1 MSYEVQILPKAVRQ
15 IKALSAV
22 EVRQDIT
29 LTIQSLTNEPRPI
42 GVKKLSGEK
51 DVYRVKA
58 GNYRVLYRIIDKI
71 LVVVVVSV
79 GHRREVYRDRNF
91 C

>member
-15 IKALSAV
+15 IKALSV
-22 EVRQDIT
+22 EVRQDVSI
-29 LTIQSLTNEPRPI
+29 TIQSLANEPRPI

-51 DVYRVKA
+51 DIYRVRI
-58 GNYRVLYRIIDKI
+58 GNYRVLYRIVDKV

-79 GHRREVYRDRNF
+79 GHRREVYRDR
-91 C
+91 

>member
-1 MSYEVQILPKAVRQ
+1 MSYEVQILPKAARQ
-15 IKALSAV
+15 LKASSV

-29 LTIQSLTNEPRPI
+29 LTIQSLANEPRPI

-51 DVYRVKA
+51 DIYRVRV
-58 GNYRVLYRIIDKI
+58 GNYCVLYRIVDKV

-79 GHRREVYRDRNF
+79 GHRQEVYRDR
-91 C
+91 

>member
-1 MSYEVQILPKAVRQ
+1 MSYEVQILPKVARQ
-15 IKALSAV
+15 IKALSV
-22 EVRQDIT
+22 EVRQDIS
-29 LTIQSLTNEPRPI
+29 LTIRSLANEPRPI

-51 DVYRVKA
+51 DVYRVRV

-79 GHRREVYRDRNF
+79 GHRREVYRDR
-91 C
+91 

>member
-15 IKALSAV
+15 IKALSV
-22 EVRQDIT
+22 DVRQDIT
-29 LTIQSLTNEPRPI
+29 LTIQSLANEPRPI

-51 DVYRVKA
+51 NIYRIRV
-58 GNYRVLYRIIDKI
+58 GNYRVLYQIVDKV

-79 GHRREVYRDRNF
+79 GHRREVYRDR
-91 C
+91 

>member
-1 MSYEVQILPKAVRQ
+1 MSYEVQILPKAARQ
-15 IKALSAV
+15 IKALSV
-22 EVRQDIT
+22 EVRQDVT

-51 DVYRVKA
+51 NIYRIRV
-58 GNYRVLYRIIDKI
+58 GNYRVLYRIIDKV

-79 GHRREVYRDRNF
+79 GHRREVYRDR
-91 C
+91 

>member
-1 MSYEVQILPKAVRQ
+1 MSYEVQILPKVARQ
-15 IKALSAV
+15 IKALSV

-29 LTIQSLTNEPRPI
+29 LTIQSLANEPRPI

-51 DVYRVKA
+51 DIYRVRV
-58 GNYRVLYRIIDKI
+58 GNYRVLYRIIDKV

-79 GHRREVYRDRNF
+79 GHRREVYRDQ
-91 C
+91 

>member
-15 IKALSAV
+15 IKALSV
-22 EVRQDIT
+22 EVRQDIS
-29 LTIQSLTNEPRPI
+29 LTIQSLANEPRPI

-51 DVYRVKA
+51 DIYRVRV
-58 GNYRVLYRIIDKI
+58 GNYRVLYRIIDKV

-79 GHRREVYRDRNF
+79 GHRREVYRDR
-91 C
+91 

>member
-15 IKALSAV
+15 IKALSV
-22 EVRQDIT
+22 EVRQDIS
-29 LTIQSLTNEPRPI
+29 LTIQSLANEPRPI

-51 DVYRVKA
+51 DIYRVRV
-58 GNYRVLYRIIDKI
+58 GNYRVLYRIVDKV

-79 GHRREVYRDRNF
+79 GHRREVYRDR
-91 C
+91 

>member
-1 MSYEVQILPKAVRQ
+1 MSYEVQILPKAARQ
-15 IKALSAV
+15 IKALSV
-22 EVRQDIT
+22 EVRQDVT

-51 DVYRVKA
+51 DIYRVRV
-58 GNYRVLYRIIDKI
+58 GNYRVLYRIIDKV

-79 GHRREVYRDRNF
+79 GHRREVYRDR
-91 C
+91 

>member
-1 MSYEVQILPKAVRQ
+1 VQILPKASRQ
-15 IKALSAV
+15 IKALSV

-29 LTIQSLTNEPRPI
+29 LTIQSLANEPRPI

-51 DVYRVKA
+51 DIYRVRV
-58 GNYRVLYRIIDKI
+58 GNYRVLYRIVDKV

-79 GHRREVYRDRNF
+79 GHRREVYRDR
-91 C
+91 

>member
-1 MSYEVQILPKAVRQ
+1 MSYEVQILPKAARQ
-15 IKALSAV
+15 LKALSV

-29 LTIQSLTNEPRPI
+29 LTIQSLANEPRPI

-51 DVYRVKA
+51 DIYRVRV
-58 GNYRVLYRIIDKI
+58 GNYRVLYRIVDKV

-79 GHRREVYRDRNF
+79 GHRREVYRDH
-91 C
+91 

>member
-1 MSYEVQILPKAVRQ
+1 MSYEVQILPKVARQ
-15 IKALSAV
+15 IKALSV
-22 EVRQDIT
+22 EVRQDIL
-29 LTIQSLTNEPRPI
+29 LTIRSLANEPRPI

-51 DVYRVKA
+51 DVYRVRV

-79 GHRREVYRDRNF
+79 GHCREVYRDR
-91 C
+91 